1 MTQIEADVV
10 TARLRRRGLILAWLT
25 IGWNVIEAMVA
36 IGAGAAAGS
45 IALIGFGLDS
55 VVEVASSMV
64 IVWQF
69 GAEARHGAD
78 EARERLALRL
88 ISISFFVLAGYVIVQ
103 AGWDL
108 WAAHEASTS
117 VVGIVLAGAS
127 LVVMPVLAFAKRKT
141 GRLMGSP
148 TLVADAAET
157 QLCTYLSAVLL
168 AGLVL
173 DATLGWWWADP
184 VAALLIAGLAVR
196 EGREAWRGDH
206 CC

>member
-1 MTQIEADVV
+1 MAQMAAAVDV
-10 TARLRRRGLILAWLT
+10 ARLRRRGRTLALLT
-25 IGWNVIEAMVA
+25 IAWNVVEAIVA

-55 VVEVASSMV
+55 IVEVASSIV

-69 GAEARHGAD
+69 GAETRHGVD
-78 EARERLALRL
+78 EARERRALRL
-88 ISISFFVLAGYVIVQ
+88 ISISFFVLAGYVTIQ

-108 WAAHEASTS
+108 WAASEASPS
-117 VVGIVLAGAS
+117 VVGIVLAAVS
-127 LVVMPVLAFAKRKT
+127 LVVMPILAFAKRQT
-141 GRLMGSP
+141 GREMGSP

>member
-1 MTQIEADVV
+1 
-10 TARLRRRGLILAWLT
+10 
-25 IGWNVIEAMVA
+25 
-36 IGAGAAAGS
+36 
-45 IALIGFGLDS
+45 
-55 VVEVASSMV
+55 
-64 IVWQF
+64 
-69 GAEARHGAD
+69 
-78 EARERLALRL
+78 
-88 ISISFFVLAGYVIVQ
+88 
-103 AGWDL
+103 
-108 WAAHEASTS
+108 
-117 VVGIVLAGAS
+117 
-127 LVVMPVLAFAKRKT
+127 
-141 GRLMGSP
+141 MGSP